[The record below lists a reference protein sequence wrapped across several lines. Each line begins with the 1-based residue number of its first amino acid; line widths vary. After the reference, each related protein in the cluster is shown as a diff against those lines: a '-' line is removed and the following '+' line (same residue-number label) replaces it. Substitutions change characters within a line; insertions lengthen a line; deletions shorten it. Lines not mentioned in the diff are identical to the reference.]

1 MVINCGQDLK
11 EKKRS
16 YRIDPRQ
23 SYKIVQDPTQNHME
37 PLSIL
42 DKMLW
47 DLRQVWSSQ
56 QLVLKYLTDYTIKN
70 LKNYLRSIQ
79 LLFLNRLNAKTRL
92 AQDPLESCK
101 ILQDS
106 RQSYKIVQDPR
117 QNPLES
123 LCIRNK
129 MLRDLRQ
136 DSEGLNSILWSIKK
150 DNNIKI

>member
-1 MVINCGQDLK
+1 MDKILT
-11 EKKRS
+11 KKK
-16 YRIDPRQ
+16 ILQDPRQ

-56 QLVLKYLTDYTIKN
+56 QLVLKWLTDYTIKN

-123 LCIRNK
+123 LSIRNK
-129 MLRDLRQ
+129 MLRDHRQ

-150 DNNIKI
+150 NNNIKI

>member
-1 MVINCGQDLK
+1 MDKILR
-11 EKKRS
+11 KKK
-16 YRIDPRQ
+16 ILQDPRQ
-23 SYKIVQDPTQNHME
+23 SYKIVQDPTQNLME

-47 DLRQVWSSQ
+47 DLRQVWSTQ

-106 RQSYKIVQDPR
+106 RQSSKIVQDPR

-123 LCIRNK
+123 LSIRNK

-136 DSEGLNSILWSIKK
+136 DSKGLNSILWSIKK

>member
-1 MVINCGQDLK
+1 MDKILRK
-11 EKKRS
+11 KKRS

-123 LCIRNK
+123 LSIRNR

>member
-1 MVINCGQDLK
+1 MDKILW
-11 EKKRS
+11 KKKK
-16 YRIDPRQ
+16 ILQDPRQ

-37 PLSIL
+37 PSSIL

-56 QLVLKYLTDYTIKN
+56 QLILKYLTDYTIKN

-106 RQSYKIVQDPR
+106 GQSYKIVQDPR

-123 LCIRNK
+123 LSIRNK

>member
-1 MVINCGQDLK
+1 MQTILQDCTG
-11 EKKRS
+11 S
-16 YRIDPRQ
+16 Y
-23 SYKIVQDPTQNHME
+23 TNHME

-42 DKMLW
+42 DKILW
-47 DLRQVWSSQ
+47 DLRQVWSTQ
-56 QLVLKYLTDYTIKN
+56 QLVLKYLADYTIKN

-92 AQDPLESCK
+92 AQDPLESYK